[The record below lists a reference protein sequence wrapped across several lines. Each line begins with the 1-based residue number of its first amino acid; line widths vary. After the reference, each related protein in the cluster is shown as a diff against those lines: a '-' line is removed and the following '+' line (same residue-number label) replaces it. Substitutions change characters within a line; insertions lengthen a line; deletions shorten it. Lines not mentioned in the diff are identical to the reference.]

1 MGFVEASK
9 SYLVRWLNFKERTSR
24 SEYWWGYL
32 FSVIFSFSIG
42 FIISFA
48 AAVIGVEEGS
58 TTTGQLQLPVLGLL
72 QLPLTLFLVI
82 AGLSLSV
89 RRLHDIDRTGWWFLI
104 IFTII
109 GIFVLIYWAC
119 KKGDE
124 GENGFGSNPLGSEPV
139 ESAVG

>member
-9 SYLVRWLNFKERTSR
+9 SYLVKWLNFKERTSR

-58 TTTGQLQLPVLGLL
+58 TTTGQLQLPVMGLL

-82 AGLSLSV
+82 AGLSPSV
-89 RRLHDIDRTGWWFLI
+89 RRLHDIDRTGW
-104 IFTII
+104 
-109 GIFVLIYWAC
+109 
-119 KKGDE
+119 
-124 GENGFGSNPLGSEPV
+124 
-139 ESAVG
+139 